1 MATKTLNT
9 RIQLKY
15 DTLDNWIA
23 SARTTP
29 PFKPLKGEIC
39 IVEIPN
45 TNTAAETTQ
54 NDQGNLTPPA
64 IGIKVGD
71 GSNHFLGLPWIQG
84 LAGDV
89 YGWAKQVNPPTAS
102 QLIYDSENNESI
114 KTKID
119 SIVGSLQ
126 VDTNTQYR
134 IVRGTEDN
142 ANKYYLQSKAK
153 DETFSDSITE
163 TAFLDLTDVI
173 NSISNL
179 GTAANATVATG
190 PIADNDSS
198 TDLTTKQQ
206 VASYVAEKT
215 AGLTY
220 AMHYKGTVTADPTK
234 TAPSGNYIEG
244 DVVTFNISEYVY
256 DGSSWR
262 ELGTEGSYAIKGSI
276 TKTDLDSSLQTEI
289 DNKVVKNGT
298 DRLMTADEGTKLS
311 GIETGAQVNTLEKI
325 TVPSDSGTG
334 ADKELTITNK
344 TVKLAKIADTGNVND
359 LIQTTGDYLILYC
372 GDADELI

>member
-29 PFKPLKGEIC
+29 PFIPLKGEIC
-39 IVEIPN
+39 IVEIPR
-45 TNTAAETTQ
+45 TDDT
-54 NDQGNLTPPA
+54 QGNRAEYLDPPA

-71 GSNHFLGLPWIQG
+71 GTNKFLDLPWIQG

-102 QLIYDSENNESI
+102 QLIYDSVNNESI

-126 VDTNTQYR
+126 TDTDTQYR
-134 IVRGTEDN
+134 IVQGTGDN
-142 ANKYYLQSKAK
+142 LNKYYLQSKNK
-153 DETFSDSITE
+153 DDATFSDSITE
-163 TAFLDLTDVI
+163 TAFLDLTDIV

-190 PIADNDSS
+190 SIVDNDSS

-206 VASYVAEKT
+206 VASYVASKT
-215 AGLTY
+215 AGLAH
-220 AMHYKGTVTADPTK
+220 AMHYKGAVTANPVE
-234 TAPSGNYIEG
+234 TAPSGSYVEG
-244 DVVTFNISEYVY
+244 DVVVFNNFEYVY
-256 DGSSWR
+256 DGTTWR
-262 ELGTEGSYAIKGSI
+262 ELGAEGSYAVKGSI
-276 TKTDLDSSLQTEI
+276 TKTDLDSNLQAEI

-311 GIETGAQVNTLEKI
+311 GVETGAQVNTLEKI

-344 TVKLAKIADTGNVND
+344 TVKLAKIAETGNVNN
-359 LIQTTGDYLILYC
+359 LIQSTGDYLILYC

>member
-45 TNTAAETTQ
+45 TNTIAETTQ
-54 NDQGNLTPPA
+54 NDQGKLTPPA

-71 GSNHFLGLPWIQG
+71 GSNHFLDLPWIQG

-102 QLIYDSENNESI
+102 QLIYENNESI

-126 VDTNTQYR
+126 IDTDTQYR
-134 IVRGTEDN
+134 IIQGTGDN
-142 ANKYYLQSKAK
+142 ENKYYLQSKTK
-153 DETFSDSITE
+153 DGTFSDSITE
-163 TAFLDLTDVI
+163 TAFLDLTDII

-179 GTAANATVATG
+179 GTAANATVATS
-190 PIADNDSS
+190 PIVDNDSS

-206 VASYVAEKT
+206 VASYVASKT
-215 AGLTY
+215 AGLAH
-220 AMHYKGTVTADPTK
+220 AMHYKGAVTANPVE
-234 TAPSGNYIEG
+234 TAPSGSYVEG
-244 DVVTFNISEYVY
+244 DVVVFNNFEYVY
-256 DGSSWR
+256 DGTTWR
-262 ELGTEGSYAIKGSI
+262 ELGAEGSYAVKGSI
-276 TKTDLDSSLQTEI
+276 AKTDLDSSLQTEI
-289 DNKVVKNGT
+289 DNKVDKNGT

-344 TVKLAKIADTGNVND
+344 TVKLAKIAETGNVND
-359 LIQTTGDYLILYC
+359 LIQSTGDYLILYC